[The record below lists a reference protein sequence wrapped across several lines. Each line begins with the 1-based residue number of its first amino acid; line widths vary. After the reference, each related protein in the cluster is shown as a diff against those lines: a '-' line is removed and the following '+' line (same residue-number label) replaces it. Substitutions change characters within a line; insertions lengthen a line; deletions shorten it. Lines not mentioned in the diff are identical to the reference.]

1 VGDAGNFSWFLA
13 RESRLLGMCLWG
25 LYLSLASSF
34 FLCFLATMRY
44 TLHQHDILP
53 SLRPKAMDPIET
65 SETVSQN
72 KSFSLINYVSQE
84 FVTVTKVN

>member
-1 VGDAGNFSWFLA
+1 
-13 RESRLLGMCLWG
+13 
-25 LYLSLASSF
+25 
-34 FLCFLATMRY
+34 MRY